1 MSLLA
6 GEENCLTKNI
16 QDIDLNEKKTK
27 NLYAPRVAY
36 KKKLKKNSA
45 IAILLFKSFQS

>member
-16 QDIDLNEKKTK
+16 QDIDLNEKKNEELVCT
-27 NLYAPRVAY
+27 
-36 KKKLKKNSA
+36 
-45 IAILLFKSFQS
+45 